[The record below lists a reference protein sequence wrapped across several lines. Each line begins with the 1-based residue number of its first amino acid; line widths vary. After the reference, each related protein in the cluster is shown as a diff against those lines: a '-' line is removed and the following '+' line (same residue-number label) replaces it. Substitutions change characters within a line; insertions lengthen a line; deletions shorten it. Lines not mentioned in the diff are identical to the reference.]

1 MSTFE
6 LKLPDIG
13 EGVVEGEI
21 VHWLVKEGDSV
32 AEDQPLVEVMTDKAT
47 VVIPSPKAGRV
58 LRRHGA
64 EGSMARVHHPLVT
77 LLLGAS
83 AAGVEQKAAPG
94 HSPETFASRL
104 VLASASQATQA
115 RAPSAPAPTSS
126 PAVAR
131 VPPPPAV
138 QLGRALHGEGSATLS
153 PAQLLEVYQA
163 MVRIRLL
170 DERMMTLQRQG
181 RIGFYGA
188 CTGQEAA
195 CLGSAY
201 ALHPSDW
208 VFPALREAAA
218 MLLRGM
224 PLVPYISQLFGNSGD
239 LLRGRQMPSHQA
251 ARAVNQVSW
260 SSCIGTQLPQ
270 AVGAAYAAKVKR
282 DGRVVMAYMGDGA
295 TSSPDF
301 HAAMNFAGVY
311 RAPVVFLCQN
321 NHWSISVRVDRQ
333 TASESIAIK
342 AKAYGFPGVQVD
354 GNDVEAVYAATAAAV
369 ARARAGEGPTLIEA
383 LTYRIGAHSSSDDPT
398 RYRDSKEV
406 EQWVARDPLKRAFE
420 RLTALGQ
427 WDTPRDEA
435 LRETLRSEIHA
446 ATQAAEAQPMLPA
459 ESLFDDVYSQEPWHL
474 AEQRRELREARA
486 AMKPAGAEEP
496 RS

>member
-21 VHWLVKEGDSV
+21 VRWLVQEGDSV

-47 VVIPSPKAGRV
+47 VTIPSPRAGQV
-58 LRRHGA
+58 LHRHGA
-64 EGSMARVHHPLVT
+64 EGSKARVHHPLVT
-77 LLLGAS
+77 LLLRAS
-83 AAGVEQKAAPG
+83 VP
-94 HSPETFASRL
+94 SP
-104 VLASASQATQA
+104 V
-115 RAPSAPAPTSS
+115 
-126 PAVAR
+126 PAVAL
-131 VPPPPAV
+131 VT
-138 QLGRALHGEGSATLS
+138 RALHGGGSPALS
-153 PAQLLEVYQA
+153 PEQLLEVYQA
-163 MVRIRLL
+163 MLRIRLL
-170 DERMMTLQRQG
+170 DERMISLQRQG

-208 VFPALREAAA
+208 VFPALREGAA
-218 MLLRGM
+218 MLLRGL
-224 PLVPYISQLFGNSGD
+224 PLAPYIAQLFGNAGD

-270 AVGAAYAAKVKR
+270 AVGAAYASKLKR
-282 DGRVVMAYMGDGA
+282 DGQVVMAYLGDGA
-295 TSSPDF
+295 TSAPDF
-301 HAAMNFAGVY
+301 HAAMNFAGVF
-311 RAPVVFLCQN
+311 RAPVVFVCQN

-342 AKAYGFPGVQVD
+342 ARAYGFPGVQVD
-354 GNDVEAVYAATAAAV
+354 GNDVEAVYAASAEAV

-398 RYRDSKEV
+398 RYRDPRELD
-406 EQWVARDPLKRAFE
+406 QWVARDPLRRAFE
-420 RLTALGQ
+420 RLAALGQ
-427 WDTPRDEA
+427 WDATRDEA
-435 LRETLRSEIHA
+435 LRDTLRDELHA
-446 ATQAAEAQPMLPA
+446 AIQEA
-459 ESLFDDVYSQEPWHL
+459 ESQPPLPTETLFDDVYSHEPWHL
-474 AEQRRELREARA
+474 AEQRRELLEARA
-486 AMKPAGAEEP
+486 AAKPASPEKP